1 MFCLKIIG
9 AAALAVFLTD
19 AGAPTKTAS
28 PKAATPPTKTP
39 TAKPSPAKAAA
50 TKPASFKL
58 HAVEEKVIQQ
68 TNAERARHGLPPLAV
83 DQRLVQS
90 ARAHTAWMT
99 RARRLQHNS
108 RAMAEN
114 IAMGQ
119 PTALEAVRSWMSSSG
134 HRANILNRSYRRIG
148 VSGYT
153 APDGTVYWTQQFEP

>member
-1 MFCLKIIG
+1 MLSLKIIG
-9 AAALAVFLTD
+9 AAALAVFLSD
-19 AGAPTKTAS
+19 
-28 PKAATPPTKTP
+28 AATQTKAPAPKTTPSPTRTP
-39 TAKPSPAKAAA
+39 AAKPSQPKAAA

-58 HAVEEKVIQQ
+58 HSVEEKVIEQ

-99 RARRLQHNS
+99 RARRLQHNP
-108 RAMAEN
+108 RAMGEN

-119 PTALEAVRSWMSSSG
+119 PTPMEAMRSWMSSSG

-153 APDGTVYWTQQFEP
+153 APDVTVYWTQQFEP